1 MNATTKLAVLA
12 GLLASTTAL
21 GGVSIGDIL
30 SLDDTRTGNE
40 GEAGDNRYLTSNSMN
55 SATNILL
62 NAGFGIGTTN
72 SFEGVSNDN
81 WSTLYTGTV
90 NVDFSAQE
98 ISDIQSFVSAGGGL
112 VIQRDWG
119 NFYPASDSLLSAF
132 GVSVATA
139 PIGVGGEPS
148 NVSMSAAH
156 PIWDGPGGSAS
167 SFLQQ
172 FSSTITGGA
181 DIIGTHDASGGGAIG
196 VLEWGLGRVVV
207 LTDMDAWDDFGDN
220 ISMDPGTNNAIVWEN
235 IFHYANNT
243 IPTPGSMMLLALG
256 GMTAARRRR

>member
-30 SLDDTRTGNE
+30 SLDASRTNNE
-40 GEAGDNRYLTSNSMN
+40 GEAGDNRYLTSDSMN
-55 SATNILL
+55 SATNILF
-62 NAGFGIGTTN
+62 NAGFGIGTTS

-90 NVDFSAQE
+90 SVDFTAQE
-98 ISDIQSFVSAGGGL
+98 ITDIQSFVSAGGGL

-119 NFYPASDSLLSAF
+119 NFYPAADGLLSAF
-132 GVSVATA
+132 GVSVNTTA
-139 PIGVGGEPS
+139 VGPASPS

-181 DIIGTHDASGGGAIG
+181 DIIGTHDATGGGAIG
-196 VLEWGLGRVVV
+196 VLEWGLGRVVI
-207 LTDMDAWDDFGDN
+207 LSDMDAWDDFGDE